1 MASGVAVSQE
11 CKTTFD
17 EVKQK
22 RLHRYVV
29 YHIEDEKMI
38 KIEKIGARDAT
49 YDDFLAD
56 LTHGGETECR
66 YGLYDFEYMYHAQG
80 TDAPQQVK
88 KLFLMLWCPDS
99 AKIKKKMLYSSSF
112 DAIKKALVGVQ
123 KYIQATDTSEASKE
137 EVEKKIRANERNW
150 SETNMLPYPAF
161 PNLDQLAASKNPSQ
175 LLNLPPQWSLSTQKI
190 MPQWRE
196 IDSKILQETNQPFF
210 HVDCHK
216 LPKLQFF

>member
-22 RLHRYVV
+22 RLHRYIV

-38 KIEKIGARDAT
+38 VVEKIGSRDAS

-56 LTHGGETECR
+56 LTKGGESECR
-66 YGLYDFEYMYHAQG
+66 YGLYDFEYLKQCEG
-80 TDAPQQVK
+80 TDAPSEVK

-123 KYIQATDTSEASKE
+123 KYIQATDTAEASLE
-137 EVEKKIRANERNW
+137 EVEKKIRQNDRN
-150 SETNMLPYPAF
+150 
-161 PNLDQLAASKNPSQ
+161 
-175 LLNLPPQWSLSTQKI
+175 
-190 MPQWRE
+190 
-196 IDSKILQETNQPFF
+196 
-210 HVDCHK
+210 
-216 LPKLQFF
+216 

>member
-11 CKTTFD
+11 CKSTFD

-22 RLHRYVV
+22 KMHRYIV
-29 YHIEDEKMI
+29 YNIKDEKMI
-38 KIEKIGARDAT
+38 VVEKIGARDAS

-56 LTHGGETECR
+56 LTGDGESECR
-66 YGLYDFEYMYHAQG
+66 YGLYDYEYTHQCEG
-80 TDAPQQVK
+80 TEDRQVK

-137 EVEKKIRANERNW
+137 EVDKKMRQNDRN
-150 SETNMLPYPAF
+150 
-161 PNLDQLAASKNPSQ
+161 
-175 LLNLPPQWSLSTQKI
+175 
-190 MPQWRE
+190 
-196 IDSKILQETNQPFF
+196 
-210 HVDCHK
+210 
-216 LPKLQFF
+216 